1 MLFRSENIFKLAKKY
16 GFKVVYAS
24 SSSIYGN
31 TTIIPISE
39 DFERKPINP
48 YGITKLEDEYLAEK
62 VIDAIDFGFP
72 FSDVLALKDEDF
84 SFGIMNIKDYTKRK
98 DFEVIRARII
108 GKGGK
113 TLKTLSQLTNCNFEL
128 KNNSIG
134 IIGSA
139 ENIKNAE
146 QAVISIVKGAKQSNV
161 YSYLEKHHPLPIL
174 DLGLK
179 SKFKQFSEDNL

>member
-1 MLFRSENIFKLAKKY
+1 MKKILSEKLPRILKNKKRLE
-16 GFKVVYAS
+16 KELNV
-24 SSSIYGN
+24 
-31 TTIIPISE
+31 
-39 DFERKPINP
+39 K
-48 YGITKLEDEYLAEK
+48 ITNRGKEVMIEGAGMDEYLAEK

-174 DLGLK
+174 DLSLK